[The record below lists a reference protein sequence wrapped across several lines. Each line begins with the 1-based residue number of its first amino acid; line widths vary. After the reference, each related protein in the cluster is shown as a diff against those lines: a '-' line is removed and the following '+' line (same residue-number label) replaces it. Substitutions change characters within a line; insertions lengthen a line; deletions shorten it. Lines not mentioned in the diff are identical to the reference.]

1 MCSGHDLGFS
11 IAQLCTDALCGN
23 FCFLPES
30 VLATMPCDVVFFP
43 RAETLVGAG
52 AACPP
57 VPVVTV
63 WKPYG
68 LVSCV
73 QRHVGLAQAS
83 MVEGHLS

>member
-1 MCSGHDLGFS
+1 
-11 IAQLCTDALCGN
+11 
-23 FCFLPES
+23 
-30 VLATMPCDVVFFP
+30 MPCDVVCVP
-43 RAETLVGAG
+43 RAEMLVGAG

-57 VPVVTV
+57 VPVATV

-83 MVEGHLS
+83 MVEGHLP